1 MRSHRLPRVAEAIR
15 EVVSTTILTE
25 LKDPRIQNV
34 TVTRVEVTGDLRH
47 SKVHV
52 SIMGSEKQQKL
63 ALYGLQHAAGF
74 LQKKVADRLQ
84 TRYTPVLKFALDP
97 SVKKSIEISQLI
109 DRTLAEDAARRG
121 TGEAATPADEDGEPT
136 DEDAEEA

>member
-1 MRSHRLPRVAEAIR
+1 MAEAIR
-15 EVVSTTILTE
+15 EVVSTAILVE

-63 ALYGLQHAAGF
+63 ALYGLEHAAGF
-74 LQKKVADRLQ
+74 LQKRVADRLQ
-84 TRYTPVLKFALDP
+84 TRYTPVLHFTLDQ

-109 DRTLAEDAARRG
+109 DRTLAEDEARR
-121 TGEAATPADEDGEPT
+121 PASEQTCPPEPPAEDEDDRLT
-136 DEDAEEA
+136 DEAEE